1 MLGLIA
7 LIACGAFSVLT
18 GAETVNY
25 LGNIAMQ
32 SCTLDTLEGFVA
44 SASLASAVGAVVLK
58 SEDGTEFKVK
68 SDEELAKLSEEDLG
82 QYMNDHMKASVANQ
96 ARIEKLLKE
105 ANSPEAIKDLQTQ
118 VNKAVEGHME
128 VMKSQMKI
136 QGETIT
142 MLKSEKNMKE
152 KTFQGQVLEAIK
164 ERHDE
169 IREAFKNRSTVEVF
183 KAVGPVTTGSA
194 TNPDGIPEIAGVQMA
209 APSNVNLAATFI
221 DSLVTRIQTTLAAYP
236 YTETVPKEGN
246 AAFTAEGTD
255 KSQIDFSMETRY
267 AQPVKCTAYEVLTQE
282 SIEDIP
288 GLQSIATDYL
298 KKKHD
303 LKRQNG
309 ILFGDGIAPNP
320 KGATVYGRAFVAG
333 AMANKVTAPN
343 FMDVVN
349 ACVTDIYVTPNYVD
363 ETPYMANIVMVN
375 PVDFYLELVSAKDD
389 NGLPLYPTA
398 ALFNRVTIGGTT
410 IIPFMDIPTGEIFVA
425 DMSKYNVTD
434 YVGYSVSMGWI
445 NDQFIKN
452 QFTMVGESRFHAF
465 VKNLD
470 EAAFIFDTIA
480 DVKAAILAP

>member
-152 KTFQGQVLEAIK
+152 KK
-164 ERHDE
+164 HS
-169 IREAFKNRSTVEVF
+169 K
-183 KAVGPVTTGSA
+183 
-194 TNPDGIPEIAGVQMA
+194 
-209 APSNVNLAATFI
+209 
-221 DSLVTRIQTTLAAYP
+221 
-236 YTETVPKEGN
+236 
-246 AAFTAEGTD
+246 
-255 KSQIDFSMETRY
+255 
-267 AQPVKCTAYEVLTQE
+267 VKF
-282 SIEDIP
+282 
-288 GLQSIATDYL
+288 L
-298 KKKHD
+298 K
-303 LKRQNG
+303 L
-309 ILFGDGIAPNP
+309 
-320 KGATVYGRAFVAG
+320 
-333 AMANKVTAPN
+333 
-343 FMDVVN
+343 
-349 ACVTDIYVTPNYVD
+349 
-363 ETPYMANIVMVN
+363 
-375 PVDFYLELVSAKDD
+375 
-389 NGLPLYPTA
+389 
-398 ALFNRVTIGGTT
+398 
-410 IIPFMDIPTGEIFVA
+410 
-425 DMSKYNVTD
+425 
-434 YVGYSVSMGWI
+434 
-445 NDQFIKN
+445 
-452 QFTMVGESRFHAF
+452 
-465 VKNLD
+465 
-470 EAAFIFDTIA
+470 
-480 DVKAAILAP
+480 